1 MKRVVQRTPSLAL
14 KIPLSRV
21 PSTPVAA
28 ALPGPDPE
36 PGGGSGCDVESVGWV
51 NASIL
56 TSNPYAPAGIVTPD
70 PSDPSL
76 WHVRQAWY
84 QYDKPGWSITIL
96 GMAYGPSVSGVSW
109 QWSWSG
115 TTKKVFEIR
124 AVGPML
130 ICNFDRLNATDIL
143 YYDKTLTAR
152 ASCGGVEVGVLRLR
166 VFTG

>member
-1 MKRVVQRTPSLAL
+1 MKRVVQRTPSVGLQ
-14 KIPLSRV
+14 IPLARV
-21 PSTPVAA
+21 PAPVAS
-28 ALPGPDPE
+28 ALPTPAPE
-36 PGGGSGCDVESVGWV
+36 LGGSECDVESVSWV

-56 TSNPYAPAGIVTPD
+56 TNSSAPADIVTPD

-109 QWSWSG
+109 QWSWNGS
-115 TTKKVFEIR
+115 TKRVFEIR

-130 ICNFDRLNATDIL
+130 IANFDRLNTTDIL
-143 YYDKTLTAR
+143 YYDRTLTAR
-152 ASCGGVEVGVLRLR
+152 AFCGGAEVGVLRLR
-166 VFTG
+166 VFSG